1 MILRKLPLRLAVR
14 YVATMPVANQPRL
27 PLVAIMGT
35 TGTGKSDLAVD
46 LAVRFNGEIINADA
60 MQMYRGLPVI
70 TNQISAE
77 EQRGVPHHL
86 LATIGHDQPTWTV
99 GVFAREAT
107 KLIGEIRSRGKLP
120 IIVGG
125 THYYISALLF
135 ENSLVDSQTSENP
148 DVAHVPQ
155 TDTRQQHAIL
165 EGPTDLMLQRLR
177 EVDPVI
183 ASRWHPDDRRKIQRS
198 LEIFLTTGRKASDI
212 YAEQQEAKASVAPS
226 SSPWG
231 ALMFWVYSKPDILK
245 ERLDKR
251 IDKMEKVGLM
261 DEVRELH
268 HYLRDQSAVGNEVDR
283 TRGIWQSIGFKQFE
297 PFLDGERDGVSSD
310 GLEKLR
316 LSGLEDMKT
325 ATRQY
330 ARSQLRWIRLKTAPA
345 LKERDALQYFYL
357 LDSSDASNFSE
368 NVLSPASDITEL
380 FLNGK
385 ELPPPAGVSET
396 ASEVLSAFSD
406 ENMKPKPVFE
416 ARHCDLCNVT
426 LTTEDQWNKHLK
438 GRSHR
443 RVLKHK
449 SRTAL
454 VPVDGAEDTAETEP
468 NQRTPVDCGT
478 NDSAPS

>member
-1 MILRKLPLRLAVR
+1 MTLRSFPSRFAVR
-14 YVATMPVANQPRL
+14 YVATMSVAIQPRL
-27 PLVAIMGT
+27 PLVAIVGT

-46 LAVRFNGEIINADA
+46 LAVRFNGEVINADA

-99 GVFAREAT
+99 GVFAREAA
-107 KLIGEIRSRGKLP
+107 KLISEIRGRGKLP

-135 ENSLVDSQTSENP
+135 ENSLVDPQKSDNP
-148 DVAHVPQ
+148 DVAHIPQ
-155 TDTRQQHAIL
+155 TDTRQQHAVL

-212 YAEQQEAKASVAPS
+212 YAEQQEAKAAIAPS
-226 SSPWG
+226 SSPWE
-231 ALMFWVYSKPDILK
+231 ALMFWVYSKPDILR

-251 IDKMEKVGLM
+251 IDKMERAGLM
-261 DEVRELH
+261 DEVKELH
-268 HYLRDQSAVGNEVDR
+268 HYLRDQSALGNDVDR

-297 PFLDGERDGVSSD
+297 PFLDGERDGVPSD
-310 GLEKLR
+310 ELGKLR
-316 LSGLEDMKT
+316 ATGLEDMKT

-345 LKERDALQYFYL
+345 LKERDALRYFYL

-368 NVLSPASDITEL
+368 NVLSPASEIAKL
-380 FLNGK
+380 FLDGQ
-385 ELPPPAGVSET
+385 ELPLPAGVSET
-396 ASEVLSAFSD
+396 AAEILSAFDD

-416 ARHCDLCNVT
+416 ARRCDLCNVT
-426 LTTEDQWNKHLK
+426 LTSEDQWNKHLK

-454 VPVDGAEDTAETEP
+454 VPVQDGDIVASEP
-468 NQRTPVDCGT
+468 SENSPV
-478 NDSAPS
+478 NPHESIPS

>member
-1 MILRKLPLRLAVR
+1 
-14 YVATMPVANQPRL
+14 
-27 PLVAIMGT
+27 
-35 TGTGKSDLAVD
+35 
-46 LAVRFNGEIINADA
+46 

-99 GVFAREAT
+99 GVFAREAS
-107 KLIGEIRSRGKLP
+107 KLISEIRGRGKLP

-135 ENSLVDSQTSENP
+135 ENSLVDSQKSDEP

-198 LEIFLTTGRKASDI
+198 LEIFLTTGKKASDI
-212 YAEQQEAKASVAPS
+212 YAEQQEAKASAAPAS
-226 SSPWG
+226 GPWE
-231 ALMFWVYSKPDILK
+231 ALMFWVYSKPDILQ

-251 IDKMEKVGLM
+251 IDKMEKAGLM
-261 DEVRELH
+261 NEVKELH
-268 HYLRDQSAVGNEVDR
+268 YYLRDQSALGNDVDR

-297 PFLDGERDGVSSD
+297 PFLDGERDGIPSEEL
-310 GLEKLR
+310 GKLR
-316 LSGLEDMKT
+316 ATGLEDMKT

-345 LKERDALQYFYL
+345 LKERDALKYFYL
-357 LDSSDASNFSE
+357 LDSSDASNFTG
-368 NVLSPASDITEL
+368 NVLFPASEIAKL
-380 FLNGK
+380 FLDGQ

-396 ASEVLSAFSD
+396 AAEVLSAFDD
-406 ENMKPKPVFE
+406 ENMKPKPIFE

-454 VPVDGAEDTAETEP
+454 VPVQDGNNVASGPSEDS
-468 NQRTPVDCGT
+468 PVDPHDEST
-478 NDSAPS
+478 PS

>member
-1 MILRKLPLRLAVR
+1 MTLRSFPSRFAVR
-14 YVATMPVANQPRL
+14 YVATMPVAIQPRL

-46 LAVRFNGEIINADA
+46 LAVRFNGEVINADA

-86 LATIGHDQPTWTV
+86 LATIRHDQPTWTV
-99 GVFAREAT
+99 GVFAREAA
-107 KLIGEIRSRGKLP
+107 KLISEIRGRGKLP

-125 THYYISALLF
+125 THYYISALIF
-135 ENSLVDSQTSENP
+135 ENSLVDSQKSDNP
-148 DVAHVPQ
+148 DVAHITQ

-212 YAEQQEAKASVAPS
+212 YAEQQEAIAAIAPS
-226 SSPWG
+226 SSPWE
-231 ALMFWVYSKPDILK
+231 ALMFWVYSKPDILR

-251 IDKMEKVGLM
+251 IDKMEKAGLM
-261 DEVRELH
+261 DEVKELH
-268 HYLRDQSAVGNEVDR
+268 QYLRDQSAIGNDVDR

-297 PFLDGERDGVSSD
+297 PFLDGERDGVPSD
-310 GLEKLR
+310 ELGKLR
-316 LSGLEDMKT
+316 ATGLEDMKT

-345 LKERDALQYFYL
+345 LKERDALRYFYL
-357 LDSSDASNFSE
+357 LDSSDASNFSQ
-368 NVLSPASDITEL
+368 NVLSPASEIAKL
-380 FLNGK
+380 FLDGQ
-385 ELPPPAGVSET
+385 ELPLPAGVSET
-396 ASEVLSAFSD
+396 AAEILSAFDD

-416 ARHCDLCNVT
+416 ARRCDLCNVT
-426 LTTEDQWNKHLK
+426 LTSEDQWNKHLK

-454 VPVDGAEDTAETEP
+454 VPVQDGNIVASEP
-468 NQRTPVDCGT
+468 SENSPVDPRE
-478 NDSAPS
+478 SIPS